1 MMRGEMK
8 LRARSL
14 ILTNPPRPHPCLVT
28 LALLAFIWIVNYLA
42 QKIGGQPI
50 LIDLNAVQKLD
61 YQNMIRIDF
70 ANAEFVPTAIL
81 ILFQLVDIVLSYGY
95 IAYQLRVVRGE
106 ASGFGNLLDGFA
118 ITGRAIALTLLI
130 DALVM
135 VASAALLVPG
145 LILSYAYA
153 MASYLQVDHPDW
165 SPVRCMRESR
175 LMMRGHKWELFVLQ
189 LSFLGWQI
197 LATIPGVSIFVKPY
211 VAFTETVFY
220 ENLRAPAAEQPPQ
233 EFGKNNAENRLVT
246 ASRFSRKREN
256 GYEKDRCHHRRFERH
271 GPPLCGN
278 GAGIRNV

>member
-1 MMRGEMK
+1 MTRGEMK

-106 ASGFGNLLDGFA
+106 ASGFGNLLFRFGA
-118 ITGRAIALTLLI
+118 ILALRHHQMEVQMAAGGVNIGIAGVLLLS
-130 DALVM
+130 ALVM
-135 VASAALLVPG
+135 GLNATDLRSLVLG
-145 LILSYAYA
+145 KAKNGILCF
-153 MASYLQVDHPDW
+153 H
-165 SPVRCMRESR
+165 R
-175 LMMRGHKWELFVLQ
+175 LSLRFCHMM
-189 LSFLGWQI
+189 S
-197 LATIPGVSIFVKPY
+197 
-211 VAFTETVFY
+211 
-220 ENLRAPAAEQPPQ
+220 
-233 EFGKNNAENRLVT
+233 
-246 ASRFSRKREN
+246 
-256 GYEKDRCHHRRFERH
+256 
-271 GPPLCGN
+271 
-278 GAGIRNV
+278 

>member
-1 MMRGEMK
+1 MCYLAEIYA
-8 LRARSL
+8 AREKRNTIGISSADIAREL
-14 ILTNPPRPHPCLVT
+14 PNGIFFADNAELEKRCARNGQPGDIIPYRRRPGDYYKIGRRLVAEERIRYDARRNEAARPQPDRLQIRRVRIPAALVT

-106 ASGFGNLLDGFA
+106 ASGFGNLLDGFT

-135 VASAALLVPG
+135 VASAALP
-145 LILSYAYA
+145 LSPASSCRMPMPWRRICRSIIPTGRRYAA
-153 MASYLQVDHPDW
+153 CGRA
-165 SPVRCMRESR
+165 
-175 LMMRGHKWELFVLQ
+175 
-189 LSFLGWQI
+189 
-197 LATIPGVSIFVKPY
+197 VS
-211 VAFTETVFY
+211 
-220 ENLRAPAAEQPPQ
+220 
-233 EFGKNNAENRLVT
+233 
-246 ASRFSRKREN
+246 
-256 GYEKDRCHHRRFERH
+256 
-271 GPPLCGN
+271 
-278 GAGIRNV
+278 

>member
-1 MMRGEMK
+1 M
-8 LRARSL
+8 
-14 ILTNPPRPHPCLVT
+14 
-28 LALLAFIWIVNYLA
+28 
-42 QKIGGQPI
+42 
-50 LIDLNAVQKLD
+50 
-61 YQNMIRIDF
+61 
-70 ANAEFVPTAIL
+70 
-81 ILFQLVDIVLSYGY
+81 
-95 IAYQLRVVRGE
+95 RGE

-145 LILSYAYA
+145 LVLSYAYA

-220 ENLRAPAAEQPPQ
+220 ENLRAPAAPPPPQ
-233 EFGKNNAENRLVT
+233 EF
-246 ASRFSRKREN
+246 
-256 GYEKDRCHHRRFERH
+256 
-271 GPPLCGN
+271 
-278 GAGIRNV
+278 